1 MKGVGGVTQGRR
13 IAEGGVLLA
22 IFSSMIFLSI
32 QIPILGIILM
42 FCMPVPF
49 ILFATKN
56 TISWSVGF
64 VLISALLAT
73 IFGTLVAAPTAIMIG
88 LMGITIGSFINRNK
102 QALDTY
108 IAAVLVFLVTVILF
122 YGAAVVFLDFNIV
135 KISMDMMR
143 DAIVQSQDTMKNL
156 GQPVNKVILERFDA
170 AMKLA
175 QTLLP
180 SLIVVSSMVM
190 VMLFFYA
197 SNPLVKRFRG
207 KQIPI
212 LAFREIRLPKSLLWY
227 YLIVMVSTYFINPV
241 PEQFSYTILMNLLF
255 MLQFFMVLQ
264 GHSFVFYFCHEKKWP
279 KALPISII
287 FLSLIMPIVLFFVK
301 FLGIIDLGF
310 NLREKI
316 QKK

>member
-1 MKGVGGVTQGRR
+1 MTQGRR

-22 IFSSMIFLSI
+22 IFSLMIFLSI
-32 QIPILGIILM
+32 QIPILGIILI
-42 FCMPVPF
+42 FFMPVPF
-49 ILFATKN
+49 ILFAAKN
-56 TISWSVGF
+56 TVSWSVGF
-64 VLISALLAT
+64 VFISALLAT
-73 IFGTLVAAPTAIMIG
+73 LFGTLVAAPTAIMIG
-88 LMGITIGSFINRNK
+88 LMGITVGSFINRNK

-122 YGAAVVFLDFNIV
+122 YGAAAIFFDFNIV
-135 KISMDMMR
+135 KISMDMTR
-143 DAIVQSQDTMKNL
+143 DAILQSQEIMKNL

-180 SLIVVSSMVM
+180 SLIVVSSMIM

-197 SNPLVKRFRG
+197 SNPLVKRFSG
-207 KQIPI
+207 KRIAL

-227 YLIVMVSTYFINPV
+227 YLIVMGATYFINPA
-241 PEQFSYTILMNLLF
+241 PEQFSYTVLMNLLF
-255 MLQFFMVLQ
+255 MLQFFMLLQ
-264 GHSFVFYFCHEKKWP
+264 GYSFIFYFCHEKKWA
-279 KALPISII
+279 KALPISIT
-287 FLSLIMPIVLFFVK
+287 FLSLIMPILLFFVR